1 MVSYCILSADERSGV
16 RECGPRC
23 SDSLTELDLWEP
35 LVVAVGP
42 VIGFV
47 VKKNKKMT
55 FYKICTTESLTVNT
69 DLAIHACAPCI

>member
-47 VKKNKKMT
+47 VKKIKK
-55 FYKICTTESLTVNT
+55 
-69 DLAIHACAPCI
+69 